1 MKKVCFIIFN
11 FILILL
17 MIIFIIFIPYGFIYD
32 LGFFL
37 PILTIVNCI
46 KYQNHIQRYPLN
58 DLKEYQLNVLQDDFA
73 LYNENNK
80 YYFIEISYSEGIYR
94 TNGCAKKMIFDM
106 KKCIFPKNYLRAYF
120 VRNIHFLIIKHRKL
134 SLRHL
139 SRSLKVMENF
149 KYQNLKIIF
158 IKENKRKEYWIVKNG
173 KTKIN
178 IIIADIIGNVFS
190 NMIIMNKYSHSY
202 DGYKKLSE
210 KYYANNKKYYK

>member
-1 MKKVCFIIFN
+1 MKKVCFILFN

-17 MIIFIIFIPYGFIYD
+17 IIIFIVFIPYGFIYD
-32 LGFFL
+32 LGLFL
-37 PILTIVNCI
+37 PILTIVNCV
-46 KYQNHIQRYPLN
+46 KYQNHIQKYPLN
-58 DLKEYQLNVLQDDFA
+58 DLNEYQFNVLQDDFA
-73 LYNENNK
+73 LYNENDN
-80 YYFIEISYSEGIYR
+80 YYFINVNYSDGIYK
-94 TNGCAKKMIFDM
+94 TSGCEKKLIFDM

-120 VRNIHFLIIKHRKL
+120 VRNIHFLIVKQRKF
-134 SLRHL
+134 SLRYL
-139 SRSLKVMENF
+139 SRSLVVMDDF

-202 DGYKKLSE
+202 DKYKKLSE